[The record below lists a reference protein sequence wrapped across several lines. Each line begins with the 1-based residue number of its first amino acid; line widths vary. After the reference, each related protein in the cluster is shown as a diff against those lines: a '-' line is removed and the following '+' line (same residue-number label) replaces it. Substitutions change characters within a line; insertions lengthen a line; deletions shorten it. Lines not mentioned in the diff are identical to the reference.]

1 MSYREVIRPPW
12 WTYAVMAGLLALLCF
27 TFAAVATVPV
37 AVVLFGVLCVLGALI
52 LGRRRMEIVVD
63 DELLRVGS
71 ESIALSEIG
80 EVTALDSAGMRV
92 VAGPAADPRA
102 NLILRNLATKQG
114 VKVDLTTGSIP
125 YWLVSSEHPEDLA
138 QALSRG

>member
-1 MSYREVIRPPW
+1 
-12 WTYAVMAGLLALLCF
+12 MAGLLALLCF

-37 AVVLFGVLCVLGALI
+37 AVVLFVVLLTLGSFTV
-52 LGRRRMEIVVD
+52 GRRRMEIVVD
-63 DELLRVGS
+63 DELLRVGA
-71 ESIALSEIG
+71 ESLALSEIG
-80 EVTALDSAGMRV
+80 EVTALDSAGMRM

-114 VKVDLTTGSIP
+114 VKVELSAGSVP

>member
-1 MSYREVIRPPW
+1 MRYREVVRPPW
-12 WTYAVMAGLLALLCF
+12 WTYAVIAGLLALLCF

-37 AVVLFGVLCVLGALI
+37 AVVLFVVLCALGAFVVS
-52 LGRRRMEIVVD
+52 RRRMEIVVD
-63 DELLRVGS
+63 DDHLRVGS
-71 ESIALSEIG
+71 ESLPLSEIG
-80 EVTALDSAGMRV
+80 EVTALDSAGMTTA
-92 VAGPAADPRA
+92 AGSAADPRA

-114 VKVDLTTGSIP
+114 VKVDLNAGPIP